1 MWTDNQGFLQPG
13 VLHLGVPTTRGS
25 HNEGSYIQGFLQPGV
40 LQPGVPQSEV
50 LTIRVL
56 QLGVLTIIYSYNCF
70 LEPGVLQ
77 PGGLTTISS
86 YKSCS

>member
-13 VLHLGVPTTRGS
+13 VSHPGVPTTRGS
-25 HNEGSYIQGFLQPGV
+25 HNEGSYIQGF

-56 QLGVLTIIYSYNCF
+56 QLGVLTIICSYNNCF